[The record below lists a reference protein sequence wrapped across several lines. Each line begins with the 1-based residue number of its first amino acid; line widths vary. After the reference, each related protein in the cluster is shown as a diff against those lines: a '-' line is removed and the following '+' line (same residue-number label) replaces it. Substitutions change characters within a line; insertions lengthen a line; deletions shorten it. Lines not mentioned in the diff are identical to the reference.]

1 LKSLNFY
8 IIAII
13 FVLGFCKGVLIL
25 IGVFEP
31 AIQLIID
38 ILIIILF
45 FNSMLYVFKHKKII
59 VVGFTVNIFLFI
71 VIITSFLLTD
81 VNDIQLLIF
90 IRKFA
95 IYYLFFYALFNINLD
110 PIYKDKLLKLL
121 MFLFVIQIPAAFIK
135 LGVLGGTMEDY
146 IGTMSI
152 QEGSLATIM
161 PLMAI
166 SFLITN
172 YLEFKK
178 VKYIIF
184 ILLFIAIGL
193 ISDKMG
199 LLFYI
204 ILLFMVLT
212 YIFSKRYSDFLQINM
227 TLIRNILI
235 NTFFLIIIFAAFV
248 SLNPRAN
255 PEHQIGGSIDIEYL
269 IEFIADYQTL
279 HEKGSTIEGEGRFE
293 APVVALEK
301 MRRGGYINV
310 LFGFGPGEIVKSSF
324 TPYVKPLLE
333 KYNIGYG
340 GRIGL
345 VWMGMQIGL
354 VGMVVFLLFHLLL
367 LKKLLQVY
375 NSESTNEKLGIL
387 TLTAIG
393 FSVIYFLDFFTYSTE
408 MIQNPGMATSYFFVI
423 YYVLD
428 EYNSE
433 ETA

>member
-1 LKSLNFY
+1 
-8 IIAII
+8 
-13 FVLGFCKGVLIL
+13 
-25 IGVFEP
+25 
-31 AIQLIID
+31 
-38 ILIIILF
+38 
-45 FNSMLYVFKHKKII
+45 M
-59 VVGFTVNIFLFI
+59 
-71 VIITSFLLTD
+71 
-81 VNDIQLLIF
+81 
-90 IRKFA
+90 
-95 IYYLFFYALFNINLD
+95 
-110 PIYKDKLLKLL
+110 
-121 MFLFVIQIPAAFIK
+121 
-135 LGVLGGTMEDY
+135 
-146 IGTMSI
+146 
-152 QEGSLATIM
+152 
-161 PLMAI
+161 
-166 SFLITN
+166 
-172 YLEFKK
+172 
-178 VKYIIF
+178 
-184 ILLFIAIGL
+184 
-193 ISDKMG
+193 
-199 LLFYI
+199 
-204 ILLFMVLT
+204 
-212 YIFSKRYSDFLQINM
+212 
-227 TLIRNILI
+227 
-235 NTFFLIIIFAAFV
+235 
-248 SLNPRAN
+248 
-255 PEHQIGGSIDIEYL
+255 